1 MKVMEELRSS
11 IIKAELCKYDR
22 ANAEHD
28 FFSSNH
34 EGYSVL
40 IEEFDELID
49 ECTEIRECLSCI
61 WDNIKVDEL
70 DIKRICEKLEFR
82 AINAA
87 CEATQVA
94 AMALKMIASQN
105 HRSEEDSRAL
115 NKWISV
121 NDKLPDINERI
132 IVMEKYGAI
141 YVVEAKGECWEDWK
155 DMYTGFAINAEYWI
169 PYPELPDE
177 H

>member
-1 MKVMEELRSS
+1 MKVMKELRSS
-11 IIKAELCKYDR
+11 IVKAELCEYDR

-40 IEEFDELID
+40 LEEFDELID
-49 ECTEIRECLSCI
+49 ECTEIREFLSCI
-61 WDNIKVDEL
+61 WGKIKVDEL

-94 AMALKMIASQN
+94 AMARKMIASQN
-105 HRSEEDSRAL
+105 HRSKEDNLEL

-121 NDKLPDINERI
+121 KDTLPDNNKRI
-132 IVMEKYGAI
+132 IVIDEHSDI
-141 YVVEAKGECWEDWK
+141 HRAKFEGGYWREL
-155 DMYTGFAINAEYWI
+155 YTGFDIHNVEYWM
-169 PYPELPDE
+169 PEPELPDE

>member
-1 MKVMEELRSS
+1 MSGMKELRSS
-11 IIKAELCKYDR
+11 IVKAELCEYDR
-22 ANAEHD
+22 ANAKHD

-40 IEEFDELID
+40 LEEFDELID
-49 ECTEIRECLSCI
+49 ECNEIRECFSCI
-61 WDNIKVDEL
+61 WDKIKVDEL

-94 AMALKMIASQN
+94 AMARKMIASQN
-105 HRSEEDSRAL
+105 QRNKEDSRAL

-121 NDKLPDINERI
+121 KDKLPNVNERV

-141 YVVEAKGECWEDWK
+141 HRAEAKGVCWT
-155 DMYTGFAINAEYWI
+155 DMYTGFDIYNVEYWM
-169 PYPELPDE
+169 PDPELPDE

>member
-1 MKVMEELRSS
+1 MSGMKELRSS
-11 IIKAELCKYDR
+11 IVKAELCEYDR

-40 IEEFDELID
+40 LEEFDELID

-70 DIKRICEKLEFR
+70 DIKKICEKLEFR

-94 AMALKMIASQN
+94 AMARKMITSQN
-105 HRSEEDSRAL
+105 HRSKEDSRAL

-121 NDKLPDINERI
+121 EDKLPDFYERI

-141 YVVEAKGECWEDWK
+141 RRAKFEGGYWREL
-155 DMYTGFAINAEYWI
+155 YTGFDISNVEYWM
-169 PYPELPDE
+169 PEPELPDE

>member
-1 MKVMEELRSS
+1 MKVMKGLRSS
-11 IIKAELCKYDR
+11 IVKAELCEYDR

-40 IEEFDELID
+40 LEEFDELID

-61 WDNIKVDEL
+61 WGKIKVDEL
-70 DIKRICEKLEFR
+70 DIKKICEKLEFR

-94 AMALKMIASQN
+94 AMARKMIASQN
-105 HRSEEDSRAL
+105 HRSKEDNLEL

-121 NDKLPDINERI
+121 KDKPPDNNERI
-132 IVMEKYGAI
+132 IVIEKYGAI
-141 YVVEAKGECWEDWK
+141 HRAKFEGGYWREL
-155 DMYTGFAINAEYWI
+155 YTGFDIHNVEYWM
-169 PYPELPDE
+169 YEPELPDE